1 MASYRKREN
10 GKWEYR
16 ISYKTADGKYKKKE
30 KGGFTT
36 KKAAQIEA
44 SKVERLLE
52 SDLQLD
58 YDISLANYFDKWMEI
73 YKKPNVSEITYK
85 AYQNTSKKIKAMFNT
100 RKLTAITSSQY
111 QEAIN
116 EYASTHAQDTV
127 ERLNIHLKACVKM
140 AVHEG
145 YITRNFCDFVIIN
158 STNKGRSKE
167 TKFLEI
173 EEYQKVISTSYEK
186 REITSYAVLYLI
198 AKTGLRF
205 AECLGLTTDNINAE
219 QYTITVNKTWNHK
232 SNSGFLPTK
241 TKSSEREIPIDKE
254 TLDFLL
260 ELPKQDHYK
269 IFPIVSNN
277 AVNKTLRKIVGREV
291 RVHSLRH
298 TYASFLIS
306 QNIDLISISS
316 VLGHENLNITLEV
329 YAHQLQDQKK
339 RNDDKI
345 RKVFRG
351 ELGANNDKTAL

>member
-30 KGGFTT
+30 KGGFAT
-36 KKAAQIEA
+36 KKLAQAAANEA
-44 SKVERLLE
+44 ERLLE
-52 SDLQLD
+52 SNFQIDSNITLAD
-58 YDISLANYFDKWMEI
+58 YFEKWMKI
-73 YKKPNVSEITYK
+73 YKEPNISEITYR
-85 AYQNTSKKIKAMFNT
+85 AYQNTAKKVKKIFGT
-100 RKLTAITSSQY
+100 QKLTAITSTQY
-111 QEAIN
+111 QEVIN
-116 EYASTHAQDTV
+116 DYANTHAQDTV
-127 ERLNIHLKACVKM
+127 ERLNIHIKSCVKM

-158 STNKGRSKE
+158 AKNKGRSKE
-167 TKFLEI
+167 TKFLEL
-173 EEYQKVISTSYEK
+173 EEYEKLIATSYKK
-186 REITSYAVLYLI
+186 RDVTSYAVLYLI

-219 QYTITVNKTWNHK
+219 EHTITVNKTWNYK
-232 SNSGFLPTK
+232 TNAGFLPTK
-241 TKSSEREIPIDKE
+241 TKSSEREIPIDQE

-260 ELPKQDHYK
+260 ALPSQDK
-269 IFPIVSNN
+269 NKLFPIISNN
-277 AVNKTLRKIVGREV
+277 AVNKTLRKIIGREV

-329 YAHQLQDQKK
+329 YAHQLQEQKK

-345 RKVFRG
+345 REVFRG
-351 ELGANNDKTAL
+351 KIGANN